1 MKLCGKRL
9 VVGITSVGLF
19 IRAIKFAMVNVLP
32 LPVTPRSPW
41 CLLPASRDLSS
52 LPMACS
58 WSPEGL
64 KEEFNSKDDIRNAVS
79 ILLPPRR
86 ARTMFDNFP
95 LLTQYMRHVHSHTG
109 RTVCKKG
116 VVSLILCVVVPSCL
130 YVSLLSKQLM
140 MVRGH
145 EWEAVMKLFLAFTYP
160 LAALFAMT
168 GIPFFWWSVGIS
180 LAVHAGIVAWLKTT
194 PLLSPKKAV
203 CIALCLG
210 MLDFLFVKLFPFPAQ
225 IMG

>member
-1 MKLCGKRL
+1 MY
-9 VVGITSVGLF
+9 IPTQ
-19 IRAIKFAMVNVLP
+19 
-32 LPVTPRSPW
+32 
-41 CLLPASRDLSS
+41 
-52 LPMACS
+52 
-58 WSPEGL
+58 
-64 KEEFNSKDDIRNAVS
+64 EERYA
-79 ILLPPRR
+79 
-86 ARTMFDNFP
+86 
-95 LLTQYMRHVHSHTG
+95 
-109 RTVCKKG
+109 KKG

-180 LAVHAGIVAWLKTT
+180 LAVHA
-194 PLLSPKKAV
+194 V
-203 CIALCLG
+203 CTALCLG

>member
-1 MKLCGKRL
+1 
-9 VVGITSVGLF
+9 
-19 IRAIKFAMVNVLP
+19 
-32 LPVTPRSPW
+32 
-41 CLLPASRDLSS
+41 
-52 LPMACS
+52 MACS

-160 LAALFAMT
+160 LAALFAIT

>member
-1 MKLCGKRL
+1 MY
-9 VVGITSVGLF
+9 IPTQ
-19 IRAIKFAMVNVLP
+19 
-32 LPVTPRSPW
+32 
-41 CLLPASRDLSS
+41 
-52 LPMACS
+52 
-58 WSPEGL
+58 
-64 KEEFNSKDDIRNAVS
+64 EERYA
-79 ILLPPRR
+79 
-86 ARTMFDNFP
+86 
-95 LLTQYMRHVHSHTG
+95 
-109 RTVCKKG
+109 KKG

-168 GIPFFWWSVGIS
+168 GIQFFWWSVGIS
-180 LAVHAGIVAWLKTT
+180 LAVHAGIVAWLKIT

>member
-1 MKLCGKRL
+1 MY
-9 VVGITSVGLF
+9 IPTQ
-19 IRAIKFAMVNVLP
+19 
-32 LPVTPRSPW
+32 
-41 CLLPASRDLSS
+41 
-52 LPMACS
+52 
-58 WSPEGL
+58 
-64 KEEFNSKDDIRNAVS
+64 EERYA
-79 ILLPPRR
+79 
-86 ARTMFDNFP
+86 
-95 LLTQYMRHVHSHTG
+95 
-109 RTVCKKG
+109 KKG

-145 EWEAVMKLFLAFTYP
+145 EWEAVMN
-160 LAALFAMT
+160 LFAMT

>member
-1 MKLCGKRL
+1 MY
-9 VVGITSVGLF
+9 IPTQ
-19 IRAIKFAMVNVLP
+19 
-32 LPVTPRSPW
+32 
-41 CLLPASRDLSS
+41 
-52 LPMACS
+52 
-58 WSPEGL
+58 
-64 KEEFNSKDDIRNAVS
+64 EERYA
-79 ILLPPRR
+79 
-86 ARTMFDNFP
+86 
-95 LLTQYMRHVHSHTG
+95 
-109 RTVCKKG
+109 KKG
-116 VVSLILCVVVPSCL
+116 VVSLTLCVVVPSCL

-145 EWEAVMKLFLAFTYP
+145 EWEAVMKLFLAFTY
-160 LAALFAMT
+160 
-168 GIPFFWWSVGIS
+168 S

>member
-1 MKLCGKRL
+1 MY
-9 VVGITSVGLF
+9 IPTQ
-19 IRAIKFAMVNVLP
+19 
-32 LPVTPRSPW
+32 
-41 CLLPASRDLSS
+41 
-52 LPMACS
+52 
-58 WSPEGL
+58 
-64 KEEFNSKDDIRNAVS
+64 EERYA
-79 ILLPPRR
+79 
-86 ARTMFDNFP
+86 
-95 LLTQYMRHVHSHTG
+95 
-109 RTVCKKG
+109 KKG

-180 LAVHAGIVAWLKTT
+180 LAVVAYFPLSLHAPPDASPFFWWSVGISLAVHAGIVAWLKTT

>member
-1 MKLCGKRL
+1 MY
-9 VVGITSVGLF
+9 IPTQ
-19 IRAIKFAMVNVLP
+19 
-32 LPVTPRSPW
+32 
-41 CLLPASRDLSS
+41 
-52 LPMACS
+52 
-58 WSPEGL
+58 
-64 KEEFNSKDDIRNAVS
+64 EERYA
-79 ILLPPRR
+79 
-86 ARTMFDNFP
+86 
-95 LLTQYMRHVHSHTG
+95 
-109 RTVCKKG
+109 KKG

-168 GIPFFWWSVGIS
+168 GIPFFWWSVGI
-180 LAVHAGIVAWLKTT
+180 VAWLKTT

>member
-1 MKLCGKRL
+1 
-9 VVGITSVGLF
+9 
-19 IRAIKFAMVNVLP
+19 
-32 LPVTPRSPW
+32 
-41 CLLPASRDLSS
+41 
-52 LPMACS
+52 
-58 WSPEGL
+58 
-64 KEEFNSKDDIRNAVS
+64 
-79 ILLPPRR
+79 
-86 ARTMFDNFP
+86 
-95 LLTQYMRHVHSHTG
+95 MRHVHSHTG

-116 VVSLILCVVVPSCL
+116 VVSLTLCVVVPSCL

-194 PLLSPKKAV
+194 PLLSPKKPSASP
-203 CIALCLG
+203 CAWGCWT
-210 MLDFLFVKLFPFPAQ
+210 FCS
-225 IMG
+225 

>member
-1 MKLCGKRL
+1 MY
-9 VVGITSVGLF
+9 IPTQ
-19 IRAIKFAMVNVLP
+19 
-32 LPVTPRSPW
+32 
-41 CLLPASRDLSS
+41 
-52 LPMACS
+52 
-58 WSPEGL
+58 
-64 KEEFNSKDDIRNAVS
+64 EERYA
-79 ILLPPRR
+79 
-86 ARTMFDNFP
+86 
-95 LLTQYMRHVHSHTG
+95 
-109 RTVCKKG
+109 KKG

-225 IMG
+225 IMGYACPGKYLGYSILYRQTNQDVFNAPLLIRSKCAFGEPDIRP

>member
-1 MKLCGKRL
+1 MY
-9 VVGITSVGLF
+9 IPTQ
-19 IRAIKFAMVNVLP
+19 
-32 LPVTPRSPW
+32 
-41 CLLPASRDLSS
+41 
-52 LPMACS
+52 
-58 WSPEGL
+58 
-64 KEEFNSKDDIRNAVS
+64 EERYA
-79 ILLPPRR
+79 
-86 ARTMFDNFP
+86 
-95 LLTQYMRHVHSHTG
+95 
-109 RTVCKKG
+109 KKG
-116 VVSLILCVVVPSCL
+116 VVSLTLCVVVPSCL

-160 LAALFAMT
+160 LAT
-168 GIPFFWWSVGIS
+168 
-180 LAVHAGIVAWLKTT
+180 HAGIVAWLKTT

>member
-1 MKLCGKRL
+1 
-9 VVGITSVGLF
+9 
-19 IRAIKFAMVNVLP
+19 
-32 LPVTPRSPW
+32 
-41 CLLPASRDLSS
+41 
-52 LPMACS
+52 MACS

-64 KEEFNSKDDIRNAVS
+64 KEEFNSKDDIRSAVS

-160 LAALFAMT
+160 LAALFAMM

-194 PLLSPKKAV
+194 PLLSPKKPSASP
-203 CIALCLG
+203 CAWGCWT
-210 MLDFLFVKLFPFPAQ
+210 FCS
-225 IMG
+225 

>member
-1 MKLCGKRL
+1 MY
-9 VVGITSVGLF
+9 IPTQ
-19 IRAIKFAMVNVLP
+19 
-32 LPVTPRSPW
+32 
-41 CLLPASRDLSS
+41 
-52 LPMACS
+52 
-58 WSPEGL
+58 
-64 KEEFNSKDDIRNAVS
+64 EERYA
-79 ILLPPRR
+79 
-86 ARTMFDNFP
+86 
-95 LLTQYMRHVHSHTG
+95 
-109 RTVCKKG
+109 KKG
-116 VVSLILCVVVPSCL
+116 VVSLTLCVVVPSCL

-160 LAALFAMT
+160 
-168 GIPFFWWSVGIS
+168 

>member
-1 MKLCGKRL
+1 MY
-9 VVGITSVGLF
+9 IPTQ
-19 IRAIKFAMVNVLP
+19 
-32 LPVTPRSPW
+32 
-41 CLLPASRDLSS
+41 
-52 LPMACS
+52 
-58 WSPEGL
+58 
-64 KEEFNSKDDIRNAVS
+64 EERYA
-79 ILLPPRR
+79 
-86 ARTMFDNFP
+86 
-95 LLTQYMRHVHSHTG
+95 
-109 RTVCKKG
+109 KKG

-130 YVSLLSKQLM
+130 Y
-140 MVRGH
+140 
-145 EWEAVMKLFLAFTYP
+145 EAVMKLFLAFTYP